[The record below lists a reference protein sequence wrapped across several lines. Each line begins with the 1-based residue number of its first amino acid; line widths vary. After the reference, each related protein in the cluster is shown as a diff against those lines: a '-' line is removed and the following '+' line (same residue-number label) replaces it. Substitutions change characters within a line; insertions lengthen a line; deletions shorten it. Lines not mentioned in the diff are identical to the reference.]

1 MKKIWNDIKYT
12 CEMSILV
19 NYPNQINNNIKVKT
33 VNRLLKSKHF
43 TDKKHRNE
51 FSKNSNNLRMCYH
64 EKIYTLKTV
73 LVVYFYGKRHSKSS
87 KIISLCDINLIRK

>member
-12 CEMSILV
+12 YEMSVLV
-19 NYPNQINNNIKVKT
+19 KYPKQINNNIKVKT

-64 EKIYTLKTV
+64 EK
-73 LVVYFYGKRHSKSS
+73 VYFENCSCCIFLWEKAFKKLKNY
-87 KIISLCDINLIRK
+87 ITV